1 SQAAAIPGVELI
13 WTGEDTAPLTSGIPT
28 RHADPAFQATI
39 QPVLAQGVV
48 RYVGEAV
55 AVVVA
60 TSIHV
65 AEDALAEIMVEY
77 EELPAI
83 AHVEQALES
92 SDLANETLSSNV
104 IYRSARFYDGVDS
117 VFASSACTVEGSF
130 RCSRVAA
137 APREARGAL
146 AQYDWTTEKLTLWTA
161 TQMPSFIRTM
171 IAM

>member
-1 SQAAAIPGVELI
+1 MKKHEVAEFVPKATGTSVFRREDAKLLTGRGKYIADIQLPNMRHVAILRSPFAHARIVSIDTSQAAAIPGVELI
-13 WTGEDTAPLTSGIPT
+13 WTGEDTAPLTIGIPT

-83 AHVEQALES
+83 A
-92 SDLANETLSSNV
+92 
-104 IYRSARFYDGVDS
+104 
-117 VFASSACTVEGSF
+117 
-130 RCSRVAA
+130 
-137 APREARGAL
+137 
-146 AQYDWTTEKLTLWTA
+146 
-161 TQMPSFIRTM
+161 
-171 IAM
+171 